1 MASYFCHKQWQQN
14 IQKIFMV
21 LVTKLSM
28 LHGFIAFVAKLSITG
43 PFPKAKFLT
52 IVTPNFSVLKTPIL
66 MQKIFIV
73 IL

>member
-14 IQKIFMV
+14 IQKISMV

-28 LHGFIAFVAKLSITG
+28 LHGFIAFVAKLGISA
-43 PFPKAKFLT
+43 PFLKAKF
-52 IVTPNFSVLKTPIL
+52 VSFFTPNFGVLKTPIL
-66 MQKIFIV
+66 MQKIVIV